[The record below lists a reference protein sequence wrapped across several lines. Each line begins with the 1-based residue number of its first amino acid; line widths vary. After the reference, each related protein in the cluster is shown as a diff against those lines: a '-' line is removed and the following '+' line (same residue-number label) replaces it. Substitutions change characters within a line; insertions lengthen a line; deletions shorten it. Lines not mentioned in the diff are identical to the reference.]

1 LSPESRVTPPY
12 EVFFGRWSVA
22 VSLVILVGAAVPL
35 PESLGVD
42 LCAWRAMLGQACPG
56 CGLSRS
62 VRCLARGEFMQSV
75 TFHPFGLLVL
85 PYAVVAA
92 SRLLWP
98 ATFRARIR
106 ERMDRRRVVIRRV
119 GGVLLALFLGF
130 GVVRFIL
137 GKLSI
142 WIPF

>member
-1 LSPESRVTPPY
+1 MTHPY
-12 EVFFGRWSVA
+12 DVFFGRWSVA
-22 VSLVILVGAAVPL
+22 VALVILVGAAVPL
-35 PESLGVD
+35 SASLGVD
-42 LCAWRAMLGQACPG
+42 LCAWRAALGQACPG

-62 VRCLARGEFMQSV
+62 VRCLARGDFAQSV

-98 ATFRARIR
+98 ATFQARVR

-119 GGVLLALFLGF
+119 AGVLLALFLGF
-130 GVVRFIL
+130 GLVRFAL